1 MAEYPSRYPSEYREN
16 NATTRENRYG
26 PPSIRSPLVHSK
38 KACGG
43 SFRLLALD
51 LTYYFNNN
59 RASEVIP
66 RLEEC
71 LERRDL
77 NSQRFG
83 GYNEPHAVA
92 RDLISNLGQF
102 LFGYIDG
109 GIDRFPKINIA
120 FLENPMRFMIQVAT
134 LDESDKATYQV
145 DRTYAGTLVGGKR
158 RLSTRHRKRTIKR
171 SKSRRH
177 RRS

>member
-1 MAEYPSRYPSEYREN
+1 M
-16 NATTRENRYG
+16 
-26 PPSIRSPLVHSK
+26 H
-38 KACGG
+38 
-43 SFRLLALD
+43 
-51 LTYYFNNN
+51 N

-92 RDLISNLGQF
+92 RDLISKLGQF
-102 LFGYIDG
+102 LYGYVNQG
-109 GIDRFPKINIA
+109 GIDRFPKINIS

-134 LDESDKATYQV
+134 ADENDFATYQV
-145 DRTYAGTLVGGKR
+145 DRTHAGTLVGGKR

>member
-1 MAEYPSRYPSEYREN
+1 M
-16 NATTRENRYG
+16 
-26 PPSIRSPLVHSK
+26 
-38 KACGG
+38 
-43 SFRLLALD
+43 
-51 LTYYFNNN
+51 NN

-83 GYNEPHAVA
+83 GYNESHAVA
-92 RDLISNLGQF
+92 RDLIKHLGEF
-102 LFGYIDG
+102 LYGYIYDG
-109 GIDRFPKINIA
+109 GIDRFPKINIS

-134 LDESDKATYQV
+134 ADEKDLATYQV